1 MNTFAF
7 VGRSPW
13 HNAPKQDFLGLM
25 SEWNGYV
32 AVEKDLDP
40 ADCDYDKLNDLLGD
54 DCPHG
59 GVTFAEFGYNIPK
72 EVLNNYEQDND
83 LININWDDY
92 VIYGFDTLHYGD
104 NRDMWPK
111 DKVFFEAEYFEQNLI
126 NLINSL

>member
-1 MNTFAF
+1 MNTFTF

-13 HNAPKQDFLGLM
+13 YNTPKQDFLGLM

-32 AVEKDLDP
+32 AIEKDLDP
-40 ADCDYDKLNDLLGD
+40 ADCDYDKLNDLLRG
-54 DCPHG
+54 DCPYG

-111 DKVFFEAEYFEQNLI
+111 DKVFFEAERFEQNLI
-126 NLINSL
+126 NIINNL

>member
-13 HNAPKQDFLGLM
+13 YNASKHDFLGLM

-40 ADCDYDKLNDLLGD
+40 ADCDYDKLNNLLGGD
-54 DCPHG
+54 YPHG
-59 GVTFAEFGYNIPK
+59 GVTFAEFGYNMPK

-92 VIYGFDTLHYGD
+92 VIYGLIHYHYGD

-111 DKVFFEAEYFEQNLI
+111 IKYFYKQNILNKLN

>member
-13 HNAPKQDFLGLM
+13 YNAPKQDFLGFM

-32 AVEKDLDP
+32 AIEKDLDP
-40 ADCDYDKLNDLLGD
+40 ADCDYDKLNNLLGGD
-54 DCPHG
+54 YPHG

>member
-13 HNAPKQDFLGLM
+13 YNTPKQDFLGLM

-32 AVEKDLDP
+32 AIEKDLDP
-40 ADCDYDKLNDLLGD
+40 ADCDYDKLNDLLGGD
-54 DCPHG
+54 YPHG